1 MAKVRLA
8 PQGEEGDGRLPLTS
22 ATLSAQIP
30 PKSMKN
36 FKRGVWRGFHYPLS
50 SQAEILRYLEHVAA
64 RHDLKRDICF
74 NIRVTGAQ
82 FDEANGRWN
91 IRTDAGDAVTARF
104 LITAVGT
111 LSDTN
116 LPPFAGLERFRGKW
130 YHTSRFPRGGVD
142 FTAKR
147 VAVVGTGASAVQ
159 AIPEIAQ
166 QAKQL
171 TVFQRTPNYCLPA
184 RNGKVDPERVA
195 ARKADYDAIIERT
208 RSSFAGF
215 ELARIPKSAL
225 EATPEEREREFEH
238 WELARGQLPGAF
250 EFLRLRQAGAQHHQ
264 DCSQPAHP
272 YGILWTP
279 LHRFRPLQFIS
290 LSGGWTF
297 AGFVGDTA
305 RIARVV
311 RDYLLVV

>member
-208 RSSFAGF
+208 RSSFAG
-215 ELARIPKSAL
+215 LN
-225 EATPEEREREFEH
+225 
-238 WELARGQLPGAF
+238 
-250 EFLRLRQAGAQHHQ
+250 
-264 DCSQPAHP
+264 
-272 YGILWTP
+272 
-279 LHRFRPLQFIS
+279 
-290 LSGGWTF
+290 
-297 AGFVGDTA
+297 
-305 RIARVV
+305 
-311 RDYLLVV
+311 

>member
-1 MAKVRLA
+1 M
-8 PQGEEGDGRLPLTS
+8 E
-22 ATLSAQIP
+22 
-30 PKSMKN
+30 
-36 FKRGVWRGFHYPLS
+36 
-50 SQAEILRYLEHVAA
+50 
-64 RHDLKRDICF
+64 
-74 NIRVTGAQ
+74 RV
-82 FDEANGRWN
+82 
-91 IRTDAGDAVTARF
+91 
-104 LITAVGT
+104 
-111 LSDTN
+111 
-116 LPPFAGLERFRGKW
+116 RGKW

-225 EATPEEREREFEH
+225 EATPEEREREFERM
-238 WELARGQLPGAF
+238 WDIGGFIFGLGNY
-250 EFLRLRQAGAQHHQ
+250 Q
-264 DCSQPAHP
+264 DVLLSREANKIVADYLGNKIRRVVKDPAVAEKLVPKKHP
-272 YGILWTP
+272 FGTKRTP
-279 LHRFRPLQFIS
+279 LDTNYYE
-290 LSGGWTF
+290 TF
-297 AGFVGDTA
+297 NKDSV
-305 RIARVV
+305 
-311 RDYLLVV
+311 LLVDADADGPVEEITEKGIRAGGKEYEFDIIVFATGMFASTDGLCGPVIVNRLGKPATASPR